1 MNLMAVFSEE
11 GMELLDKGT
20 VCISAGGLRFTD
32 GPKKGCIYEL
42 ADFVLQNE
50 EDANPEMKNTIAAAL
65 EKVSAQYKTLKKI
78 RPKAL
83 TI

>member
-50 EDANPEMKNTIAAAL
+50 EDANPEMKNTIYAQFAL
-65 EKVSAQYKTLKKI
+65 CGIALKKI